1 MNPFQEIY
9 DACNTGD
16 SKEKYDNLP
25 AYPRILDVE
34 LTSSCNFRCLMC
46 PTGNLSLARPA
57 TFMKTSTFTKII
69 LQSIF
74 HNAAIRFIGWGE
86 PTLHPK
92 LLKFIEIASRH
103 GVLTHMNTNGSKI
116 TPKFAEGLVNS
127 GLRSI
132 KFSFQGVDK
141 ASYEEMRGQDFFDGM
156 IEAIKVMRKAG
167 MPFISASTTTTYE
180 TEEQIDEFR
189 RILEPLVDQLT
200 IGKTIFDYLDLK
212 AVRLK
217 PSERDMLIKLKKLG
231 QGDKNHPDPCPEVY
245 DKLSIHADGSVR
257 VCCNDHS
264 GVTNLGNVN
273 DLTIQEMWRHNQIE
287 AYRKK
292 LAKKDYSM
300 PLCVDCYDYQ
310 NLTGVENA

>member
-16 SKEKYDNLP
+16 SQEKYDNLP
-25 AYPRILDVE
+25 PYPRILDVE

-46 PTGNLSLARPA
+46 PTGNLSLGRPA
-57 TFMKTSTFTKII
+57 TFMKQATFTKII

-92 LLKFIEIASRH
+92 LTKFIEIASRH

-116 TPKFAEGLVNS
+116 TPKFAERLVES

-141 ASYEEMRGQDFFDGM
+141 ASYKEMRGQDFFDEM
-156 IEAIKVMRKAG
+156 IEAIKVMKKAG

-180 TEEQIDEFR
+180 TQEQIDEFK
-189 RILEPLVDQLT
+189 RIIEPMVDQLT

-217 PSERDMLIKLKKLG
+217 PQEREMLIRLKELG
-231 QGDKNHPDPCPEVY
+231 QGDKNHPDPCPQVY
-245 DKLSIHADGSVR
+245 DSLSIHADGSVK
-257 VCCNDHS
+257 VCCNDFS
-264 GVTNLGNVN
+264 NVTNLGNVN

-300 PLCVDCYDYQ
+300 PLCLDCYDYQ